1 VYSAGIRSNFGSSYR
16 RTQAVT
22 RHSPSGRDSTTATR
36 EPQLFVH
43 VTEEERMELQRAFD
57 QAAANAG
64 TLASSYPA
72 DSKSTLI
79 SLPARS
85 LAPSCTHPCTHTHTH
100 THTHTVAF
108 SHSSTRVQGRL
119 GRSCCARSE
128 TRPLCARR
136 AVSTGAMRLGG
147 ARLISWYPGV
157 FSLSLSANKQNK
169 ASFGFN
175 DTIGYIY
182 PGACV

>member
-85 LAPSCTHPCTHTHTH
+85 PAPSCTHPCTHTHTH
-100 THTHTVAF
+100 THTQLHFHTPAHAYRGGWGAAVA
-108 SHSSTRVQGRL
+108 RDPKQDR
-119 GRSCCARSE
+119 CA
-128 TRPLCARR
+128 LD
-136 AVSTGAMRLGG
+136 GQ
-147 ARLISWYPGV
+147 YPRERCGWEEH
-157 FSLSLSANKQNK
+157 A
-169 ASFGFN
+169 
-175 DTIGYIY
+175 
-182 PGACV
+182 